1 MIEALIKKIFKIL
14 KAISSLSPRT
24 LYHLV
29 LKSSVKEIPQI
40 QVIETKNGTFSG
52 LSNDY
57 LFKMAI
63 SQGTNEKHFV
73 KLVEY
78 LLGSSSV
85 ALDLGGNIG
94 THSITMSKLVK
105 EGEVITFEPQSL
117 TFSIL
122 QNNLLLNKCKN
133 VTSYRFAC
141 SDENYKTISMQPF
154 NFVTEPGDDYIN
166 NGALRV
172 DLNSF
177 VGDLTLT
184 RTIDSFNFEKLDFI
198 KIDIQGSEVKAL
210 RGARSTISKFKP
222 YMFLEIEEIHLQA
235 MRSSSKELIE
245 LVLSYQYVLYRIEN
259 NYPCDHICVPL
270 EKVEDFE
277 KNMATNLGFT
287 ISPKISGSKVE
298 LLFAHE
304 KDQNYKSIKTFN

>member
-1 MIEALIKKIFKIL
+1 MIEAPIHKLIKIL
-14 KAISSLSPRT
+14 KAIPLLSLRT

-29 LKSSVKEIPQI
+29 LKSSVKEMPQI
-40 QVIETKNGTFSG
+40 QVIETKNGKFSG

-73 KLVEY
+73 KLVGY

-94 THSITMSKLVK
+94 THSITMSNLVK

-133 VTSYRFAC
+133 VTPYRFAC

-154 NFVTEPGDDYIN
+154 SFVTEPGGDHVN

-177 VGDLTLT
+177 SGDLALT

-210 RGARSTISKFKP
+210 RGAQSTISKFKP

-245 LVLSYQYVLYRIEN
+245 LVLSFQYVLYRIEN

-277 KNMATNLGFT
+277 KNIVSNLGFT
-287 ISPKISGSKVE
+287 ISAKISGSKVE
-298 LLFAHE
+298 LLFDNE

>member
-1 MIEALIKKIFKIL
+1 MIEAPIKKILKIL
-14 KAISSLSPRT
+14 KAIPSLSPRT

-73 KLVEY
+73 KLVGY

-177 VGDLTLT
+177 VGDLALT
-184 RTIDSFNFEKLDFI
+184 RTIDSFNFEKLDFEIISNVTALPENDPKKI
-198 KIDIQGSEVKAL
+198 KMLLVEQIYTKVSWRESIINMSNNGINEF
-210 RGARSTISKFKP
+210 I
-222 YMFLEIEEIHLQA
+222 EIGPG
-235 MRSSSKELIE
+235 K
-245 LVLSYQYVLYRIEN
+245 VLSGLVKRIN
-259 NYPCDHICVPL
+259 KDVKVFNINSIDDITNYIN
-270 EKVEDFE
+270 K
-277 KNMATNLGFT
+277 
-287 ISPKISGSKVE
+287 
-298 LLFAHE
+298 
-304 KDQNYKSIKTFN
+304 